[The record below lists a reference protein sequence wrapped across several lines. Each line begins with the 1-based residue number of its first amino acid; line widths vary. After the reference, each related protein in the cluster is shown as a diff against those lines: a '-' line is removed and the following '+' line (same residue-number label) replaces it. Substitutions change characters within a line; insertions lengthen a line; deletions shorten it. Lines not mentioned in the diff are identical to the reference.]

1 VDDDYLSV
9 EDRPFDRNIEG
20 FGDDR
25 KTVCPVVTVA
35 GVDPGALIYVDLQ
48 PVAVILDLW
57 GAINPGISEGT
68 APSTIRAMKRVCV
81 RLAITQLTKRQ
92 CNKKTPAEQCNMR
105 RAGVP

>member
-57 GAINPGISEGT
+57 GGDKPRHLRRHGAFDHPRDEAGLCTLGHYAT
-68 APSTIRAMKRVCV
+68 H
-81 RLAITQLTKRQ
+81 
-92 CNKKTPAEQCNMR
+92 KTP
-105 RAGVP
+105 V